1 MTAEK
6 KPKAQFPKKSGRKV
20 LIWVLVLVVLLVVLV
35 LSLVPGFVSSE
46 RGRKMILA
54 RINESVDGK
63 ADFADLSMSWFR
75 GIKVTDFSFNDSGG
89 QTSVEI
95 KRIAAKPRYLAI
107 LTGSLSF
114 GETVI
119 DGPKVQINL
128 DGRQAKTGQ
137 PPAQETASRKH
148 KAVGLPVE
156 RVDLTVN
163 DGSVKVSSRQ
173 SETVGLSQISSN
185 LKLRPPG
192 QRTDFNIDMV
202 VANRGGGSKVSARG
216 QVRPKDSRKGWRLE
230 GTSGDLSIE
239 VNDLE
244 IVSLGPILAL
254 AAIDIQA
261 KGRISVDIKSEIKD
275 GRLENLSAELEGKD
289 LDVNSVELIGG
300 RFKTSRLDIDAK
312 LTRQRQM
319 INIENL
325 DVRAD
330 WLDARASG
338 TVPTT
343 FGSVADF
350 LKSDSSL
357 SGSFELDVAQ
367 ALSQMP
373 GVLRLKETARVT
385 SGQLTGN
392 IETLSE
398 DGKRKV
404 KAQAELGRLAG
415 VIGSKPVALSE
426 PVTAQLQ
433 IGSDQAGIMFDKLD
447 LSSSFAKINCSGRTE
462 LLKYTGE
469 INLAKLQ
476 SELGQFVDTRG
487 YGLVGEFSSNGE
499 VSVEADKVA
508 VVGSSVIKGLRLSS
522 PEGLSASEP
531 MAQIAFSVTAEP
543 SQDILNVDF
552 IEARADLGRLAIKNA
567 TLPLGK
573 KATKPVSLPVSAKV
587 DLEKLQPFA
596 ALTGALPRELQLAGT
611 AESDIAISS
620 EAGVYRV
627 ATDATKIE
635 NLIVAYPGKEPFE
648 QKQVSVAFDA
658 RVKPADKTIIVSR
671 FQLISPQIEI
681 KKGEFSRVSEHG
693 KTKLAGRADCE
704 YDWAAVSAVAS
715 AFLPQGLK
723 MEGKRKDTITF
734 ASEYP
739 VGNTEQLLANLDTA
753 GKLGF
758 ELAEYMGLNFGPTE
772 VDVQVQNGLLRIA
785 PFSAAVNNG
794 QLSFAG
800 QADFKQKP
808 SLLKTPGPIQII
820 KDVQINDR
828 TTKKL
833 LMYLNPVFANA
844 VNVSG
849 IANFGCE
856 RLAIPLATG
865 TRNDIE
871 VVGTVSIEQLRL
883 QSSDLLAQIL
893 SAVGA
898 STRGQDITIHPTRFV
913 LQNGFLRYEDMQMD
927 VGDNPV
933 NFEGVIGLDKSLN
946 MTVTLPY
953 TLEGKTARVGKKTRG
968 TRVSLPLTGT
978 LDNPQLDLGKLLEQQ
993 LKQQLE
999 QKLREGLEEL
1009 LK

>member
-6 KPKAQFPKKSGRKV
+6 KPGAQLPKKTGRKV
-20 LIWVLVLVVLLVVLV
+20 LTWALVLVALLIVLAF
-35 LSLVPGFVSSE
+35 SLVPGFVSSE

-63 ADFADLSMSWFR
+63 ADFADLSMSWFS
-75 GIKVTDFSFNDSGG
+75 GIKVTDFSFNDSAG
-89 QTSVEI
+89 QISVEI

-107 LTGSLSF
+107 LMGSLSF

-119 DGPKVQINL
+119 DEPKVQINL
-128 DGRQAKTGQ
+128 EGRQAKTGQ
-137 PPAQETASRKH
+137 APAQEAPSGKH

-156 RVDLTVN
+156 RVDLIVN
-163 DGSVKVSSRQ
+163 DGSVKVSGLQ
-173 SETVGLSQISSN
+173 SETVELSQISSH

-192 QRTDFNIDMV
+192 QRTDFNIDMM
-202 VANRGGGSKVSARG
+202 VANQGGGSKVSARG
-216 QVRPKDSRKGWRLE
+216 QVRPKAGKKGWRLE
-230 GTSGDLSIE
+230 GTSGVLSIE

-244 IVSLGPILAL
+244 IGSLGPILAL

-300 RFKTSRLDIDAK
+300 RFKTSQLDIHAK
-312 LTRQRQM
+312 LTRQQQM
-319 INIENL
+319 INVENL
-325 DVRAD
+325 DVRVD

-343 FGSVADF
+343 FGSAAEF

-367 ALSQMP
+367 VLSQMR
-373 GVLRLKETARVT
+373 GVLRLKETVRVT

-392 IETLSE
+392 IETLTE
-398 DGKRKV
+398 DGKRKI
-404 KAQAELGRLAG
+404 KAQAELGQLAG
-415 VIGSKPVALSE
+415 VIGSKQVALSE

-433 IGSDQAGIMFDKLD
+433 ITSDQAGIMFDKLD

-462 LLKYTGE
+462 LLKYTSE

-487 YGLVGEFSSNGE
+487 YGLAGELSSKGE
-499 VSVEADKVA
+499 VSIEADKVTA
-508 VVGSSVIKGLRLSS
+508 RGSSVIKGLRLSS

-531 MAQIAFSVTAEP
+531 MAQIAFSVAAEP
-543 SQDILNVDF
+543 SEDILNVDF
-552 IEARADLGRLAIKNA
+552 IEVKADFGRVAIKNA
-567 TLPLGK
+567 VLPLGK

-596 ALTGALPRELQLAGT
+596 ALIGALPKEVQLAGT

-620 EAGVYRV
+620 EKNVYRIV
-627 ATDATKIE
+627 TDATRIE
-635 NLIVAYPGKEPFE
+635 NLKVGYPGKEPFE
-648 QKQVSVAFDA
+648 QRQVSVSFDA
-658 RVKPADKTIIVSR
+658 RVNPADKTIIVSR

-681 KKGEFSRVSEHG
+681 KKGEFSRVSEDG

-723 MEGKRKDTITF
+723 IEGKRKDTITF

-739 VGNTEQLLANLDTA
+739 VGNTEQLLANLDA
-753 GKLGF
+753 GGKLGF
-758 ELAEYMGLNFGPTE
+758 ERAEYMGLNFGPTE

-800 QADFKQKP
+800 QADFKQRP
-808 SLLKTPGPIQII
+808 ALLKTPGPIQII
-820 KDVQINDR
+820 KDIQINDR

-865 TRNDIE
+865 TKNDIE

-898 STRGQDITIHPTRFV
+898 SARGRDITIHPTRFV
-913 LQNGFLRYEDMQMD
+913 LQNGFLWYEDMQMD
-927 VGDNPV
+927 VGDKPV
-933 NFEGVIGLDKSLN
+933 NFRGVIGLDKSLN

-953 TLEGKTARVGKKTRG
+953 TLNGTTARVGKKTRG
-968 TRVSLPLTGT
+968 TRISLPLTGT
-978 LDNPQLDLGKLLEQQ
+978 LDKPRLDVGKFLEQQ

-1009 LK
+1009 FK

>member
-20 LIWVLVLVVLLVVLV
+20 LIWALALVALLVVLV
-35 LSLVPGFVSSE
+35 LFLVPGFVSSE

-75 GIKVTDFSFNDSGG
+75 GIKVADFSFNDSAG
-89 QTSVEI
+89 QTSVAI

-114 GETVI
+114 AETVI
-119 DGPKVQINL
+119 DEPNVQINL
-128 DGRQAKTGQ
+128 EGRQAKTGRAS
-137 PPAQETASRKH
+137 AQEAPSGKH

-156 RVDLTVN
+156 RVNLIVN
-163 DGSVKVSSRQ
+163 DGSVKVSSPQ
-173 SETVGLSQISSN
+173 SETVELSQISSN

-192 QRTDFNIDMV
+192 QRTDFNIDMMV
-202 VANRGGGSKVSARG
+202 VNQGGGSKVSARG

-244 IVSLGPILAL
+244 IGSLGPILAL

-275 GRLENLSAELEGKD
+275 GRLENLSAELEGKN

-300 RFKTSRLDIDAK
+300 RFQTSRLDIDAK
-312 LTRQRQM
+312 LTRQQQM
-319 INIENL
+319 INVENL
-325 DVRAD
+325 DVRID

-373 GVLRLKETARVT
+373 GILRLKETARVT

-392 IETLSE
+392 IETLTE

-404 KAQAELGRLAG
+404 RAQAELGRLAG

-433 IGSDQAGIMFDKLD
+433 IASDQAGIMFDKLD

-462 LLKYTGE
+462 LLKYAGE

-487 YGLVGEFSSNGE
+487 YGLAGELSSKGQ
-499 VSVEADKVA
+499 VSIEANKVA
-508 VVGSSVIKGLRLSS
+508 AVGSSVIKGLRLTS
-522 PEGLSASEP
+522 PEGLSAAEP
-531 MAQIAFSVTAEP
+531 MAQIAFSVAAEP
-543 SQDILNVDF
+543 SEDILNVDF
-552 IEARADLGRLAIKNA
+552 IDAKADFGQVAIKNA
-567 TLPLGK
+567 ALPLGK

-596 ALTGALPRELQLAGT
+596 ALTGALPKEVQLAGT
-611 AESDIAISS
+611 AESDITVSYENNI
-620 EAGVYRV
+620 YKI
-627 ATDATKIE
+627 ATEGTRIE
-635 NLIVAYPGKEPFE
+635 NLRVAYPGKEPFE
-648 QKQVSVAFDA
+648 QKQVSVSFDA
-658 RVKPADKTIIVSR
+658 GVNPADKTIIVSR

-681 KKGEFSRVSEHG
+681 KKGEFSRVSENS

-734 ASEYP
+734 ASDYP

-758 ELAEYMGLNFGPTE
+758 ERAEYMGLNFGATE

-800 QADFKQKP
+800 QADFKKRP
-808 SLLKTPGPIQII
+808 ALLKTPGPIQII

-833 LMYLNPVFANA
+833 LTYLNPVFANA

-898 STRGQDITIHPTRFV
+898 SGSQDITIHPTRFV

-933 NFEGVIGLDKSLN
+933 NFKGVIGLDKSLD

-953 TLEGKTARVGKKTRG
+953 TLDGETARVGKKTRG
-968 TRVSLPLTGT
+968 TRVTLPLTGT
-978 LDNPQLDLGKLLEQQ
+978 LDKPQLDLGKLLEQQ

-1009 LK
+1009 FK